1 MLAQGM
7 ALVRFFSLLF
17 FSGFFRLLF
26 SSFFLGFFSL
36 LSSLHKRKT
45 PHHLFFFSL
54 PTQNSHHQY

>member
-7 ALVRFFSLLF
+7 ALVRFFS
-17 FSGFFRLLF
+17 
-26 SSFFLGFFSL
+26 SFFLGFFSSSLLFFFSRVSL